1 MTAAPGEGC
10 EGGKVTPNGERERA
24 TVLVCHLVSGRAAAL
39 SVRVTRWHCVALGS
53 VCLGRG
59 ERRRSRRSGC
69 AFLDDIQF
77 GYRRSN
83 PDFFQ
88 VLICQVRQNGNIDII
103 LGKARGVLSETEL
116 LKQAPQP
123 AASRPRLTHFEW
135 HGTPTNR

>member
-1 MTAAPGEGC
+1 VDRAESYTPAHWASHSGGRASDRAQHSEQKIGEGHAAP
-10 EGGKVTPNGERERA
+10 
-24 TVLVCHLVSGRAAAL
+24 L
-39 SVRVTRWHCVALGS
+39 ALGS